1 MSRKWLIDSF
11 LVLIGMYGAY
21 YFNIFGSFIRV
32 ALYFCICMAVY
43 FYVKFIWVLMIRRG
57 HK

>member
-1 MSRKWLIDSF
+1 MSRKWIIDSF

-43 FYVKFIWVLMIRRG
+43 FSVKFIWVLMIRG
-57 HK
+57 A